1 MWGQL
6 IYCLTLNKNKT
17 ENKSNNINIPANY
30 LLFFFNVNL
39 KKLILRLFTQLRIPM
54 LLEQISQGTNMSS
67 C

>member
-30 LLFFFNVNL
+30 LLFFFNVNFEKANL
-39 KKLILRLFTQLRIPM
+39 VPLHSIAHRYVA
-54 LLEQISQGTNMSS
+54 GTNFSRN
-67 C
+67 

>member
-17 ENKSNNINIPANY
+17 ENKSNNINIPTNY

>member
-67 C
+67 S